1 MIKAKTR
8 KVYACT
14 RQVEIGDILD
24 AKHGTDRL
32 RRHTPADKALAL
44 KIWHIQTIG
53 VRMVPAW
60 STRAMIAIE

>member
-1 MIKAKTR
+1 M
-8 KVYACT
+8 YACT

-44 KIWHIQTIG
+44 KDMAYTNDGRQDGAG
-53 VRMVPAW
+53 VEYARNDSDRVTGLP
-60 STRAMIAIE
+60 I